1 MKKQNKIKKNRK
13 IKHEVKVIGIALAIL
28 VLLLFV
34 KIIGFNLTGFDVYRA
49 MPLPETD
56 NQTAYSQNSTSNT
69 TTNQDNTNETINN
82 NDSASQQD
90 SSVNVTNEN
99 TASSQ
104 QNPLPSTSGYGTE
117 SYSIMADTTWPTL
130 DFVEPTPTNNTATT
144 NASQEINI
152 SIAEANLREF
162 IWNWNGTNYT
172 IYNDSL
178 VFMMNFDNNTEIG
191 ENDTYAV
198 DISNYSSNGTFGNGT
213 VSSRPNWTTSGRYGS
228 GILFDGN
235 DDYINI
241 SGPSPLRQKNAT
253 TYSFWVNISTGGN
266 VMGAGAQNGNGFGGI
281 SLIQTYVLFAWTAD
295 DGNGDL
301 QIINYTTFA
310 PGTWYYITITMNY
323 DTGTYAIYINGSSVT
338 ADISRVPTNYHPMQS
353 YSAGKPDIIGGRYV
367 NNYNYFNG
375 TIDEIMIF
383 NRSLTAPEV
392 YQLYKTNLK
401 KYDPTNWA
409 FYTNQT
415 LDGIN
420 HTYFASAQD
429 QASNANKTD
438 VRQTLYGAAD
448 VSETV
453 LSVCNNINVTGE
465 LYTLSQSISVSGS
478 CITIANNSI
487 VLDCQGYTITGDNSS
502 GSIGISAASYSNI
515 TIKNCRIYDFIEG
528 IKFSSVANSTIDNN
542 TIKSNN
548 ETGATIGVDITG
560 TSPNNAI
567 YNTYAETQNSSSSLA
582 AIYVLVQN
590 TTIINSTGKS
600 RIGTGIAPGPNN
612 TITNSSGISDTGFG
626 IDVKNNDFITLDNVY
641 GN

>member
-117 SYSIMADTTWPTL
+117 SYSIMEDTTWPTL

-235 DDYINI
+235 DDYIN
-241 SGPSPLRQKNAT
+241 
-253 TYSFWVNISTGGN
+253 
-266 VMGAGAQNGNGFGGI
+266 
-281 SLIQTYVLFAWTAD
+281 
-295 DGNGDL
+295 
-301 QIINYTTFA
+301 
-310 PGTWYYITITMNY
+310 
-323 DTGTYAIYINGSSVT
+323 
-338 ADISRVPTNYHPMQS
+338 
-353 YSAGKPDIIGGRYV
+353 
-367 NNYNYFNG
+367 
-375 TIDEIMIF
+375 
-383 NRSLTAPEV
+383 
-392 YQLYKTNLK
+392 
-401 KYDPTNWA
+401 
-409 FYTNQT
+409 
-415 LDGIN
+415 
-420 HTYFASAQD
+420 
-429 QASNANKTD
+429 
-438 VRQTLYGAAD
+438 
-448 VSETV
+448 
-453 LSVCNNINVTGE
+453 
-465 LYTLSQSISVSGS
+465 
-478 CITIANNSI
+478 
-487 VLDCQGYTITGDNSS
+487 
-502 GSIGISAASYSNI
+502 
-515 TIKNCRIYDFIEG
+515 
-528 IKFSSVANSTIDNN
+528 
-542 TIKSNN
+542 
-548 ETGATIGVDITG
+548 
-560 TSPNNAI
+560 
-567 YNTYAETQNSSSSLA
+567 
-582 AIYVLVQN
+582 
-590 TTIINSTGKS
+590 
-600 RIGTGIAPGPNN
+600 
-612 TITNSSGISDTGFG
+612 
-626 IDVKNNDFITLDNVY
+626 
-641 GN
+641 